1 MSSKFKILSSKFFGN
16 LGKVLPFTFIL
27 LFVAYCLL
35 QTAYAQKNRLISD
48 VQGEKNVSP
57 YVGETARL
65 MGIVTARTRNG
76 FFMQTPD
83 GKTDK
88 NPKTSE
94 GIYVYTKTEPSVEAT
109 IGNLVS
115 VTGLIEEFTPKAEP
129 LSLPI
134 TELSMRKG
142 TDFIQVESKD
152 NPLPKPI
159 ILSAADFSSGMID
172 ELEKY
177 EGMRVQVETMTVVAP
192 TGGKVDDKNATS
204 ESNGTFYGVLKGFAR
219 PFREPGIEIYD
230 YVLLNDKDKEKLKK
244 DFPKIPVF
252 DNNPE
257 RIRVESTAQLG
268 AQAIDTTALAEIKNL
283 TGVLHYAYRAYTI
296 YVDVDSKPTISGFV
310 KAESLPDTNNR
321 QFSVAGMNLE
331 NFFDDEDD
339 PAMKEDIVTT
349 EAFERRLKKISLA
362 IRNYLKMPDVI
373 GVIEVENLPAL
384 KRLAKKINDDATA
397 NGKPNPKYEAYLI
410 DGNDG
415 RGIDSGF
422 LVKSARVKVVEV
434 KQFGKEEKFTN
445 PNNKDDALLN
455 DRPPLMLR
463 ASIDDPKTNKPFE
476 FTVVVNHLKSFLGVD
491 DPKDGG
497 ARVRLKRR
505 LQAEFLAKFVQ
516 ERQKADA
523 NERIILL
530 GDFNAYQFND
540 GIGDTIGTIKGT
552 PAPKDAVMNFSED
565 LVNPDLTNLVDL
577 IKADQRYSYSFD
589 GNAQV
594 LDHFLINEP
603 MKKHINGFGFAHL
616 NADFPEIY
624 RNDDSRAERF
634 SDHDSAIAY
643 FTFDEIGKSSEDAN
657 SGIIYGKNHVYTLTA
672 PKGWVLDNKSG
683 VSQGL
688 YAVFYPQNS
697 SWKDGVSV
705 MYANV
710 WEKQNTNQTVKD
722 AIANDIAEFKKNSP
736 DLKVEDAKAIELGKG
751 KTATVRYFS
760 NDTNSNSEAVAYI
773 EEEKVVVL
781 IILTSRTKKDFESS
795 LPAFQELVGSY
806 LFLTNKVVTEK

>member
-1 MSSKFKILSSKFFGN
+1 MKNWISKLF
-16 LGKVLPFTFIL
+16 LGLVVFVLAID
-27 LFVAYCLL
+27 AN
-35 QTAYAQKNRLISD
+35 AQRDRLISD
-48 VQGEKNVSP
+48 VQGEKNVSQ
-57 YVGETARL
+57 YEGQTARL
-65 MGIVTARTRNG
+65 MGIVTARTRSG
-76 FFMQTPD
+76 FFIQTPD
-83 GKTDK
+83 DKTDN

-94 GIYVYTKTEPSVEAT
+94 GIYVFTKTEPSAEAT

-115 VTGLIEEFTPKAEP
+115 VTGFIEEFRPKAEP

-134 TELSMRKG
+134 TELSMQKG
-142 TDFIQVESKD
+142 RDIIQVVSKN

-159 ILSAADFSSGMID
+159 ILTTADFSSGVID
-172 ELEKY
+172 ALEKY
-177 EGMRVQVETMTVVAP
+177 EGMRVSVETMTVVAP
-192 TGGKVDDKNATS
+192 TDGRIDGKNATS
-204 ESNGTFYGVLKGFAR
+204 ESNGVFYGVLKGFPR

-244 DFPKIPVF
+244 DFPKIPLF

-257 RIRVESTAQLG
+257 RLRVESTAQLG
-268 AQAIDTTALAEIKNL
+268 AQAIDVSAFAEVKNL

-296 YVDVDSKPTISGFV
+296 YVDADNKPTVSGFV
-310 KAESLPDTNNR
+310 KAVPMPDTNDR

-339 PAMKEDIVTT
+339 PAIKEDIVTT
-349 EAFERRLKKISLA
+349 EAFNKRMKKISMA
-362 IRNYLKMPDVI
+362 IRDYMKMPDVI
-373 GVIEVENLPAL
+373 GVTEAENLAAL
-384 KRLAKKINDDATA
+384 KRLAQKINDDATA
-397 NGKPNPKYEAYLI
+397 SGKPNPKYEAYLI
-410 DGNDG
+410 EGNDG

-434 KQFGKEEKFTN
+434 KQLGKDDKFTN
-445 PNNKDDALLN
+445 PKSKDEDNLN

-463 ASIDDPKTNKPFE
+463 ASIEDAKTNQPFE
-476 FTVVVNHLKSFLGVD
+476 FTIVVNHLKSFLGVD

-497 ARVRLKRR
+497 ARVRLKRK

-516 ERQKADA
+516 ERQKANTD
-523 NERIILL
+523 ERIIVL

-540 GIGDTIGTIKGT
+540 GIGDSIGTIKGT
-552 PAPKDAVMNFSED
+552 PAPKEAVMNASED
-565 LVNPDLTNLVDL
+565 FVNPDLTNLVDL
-577 IKADQRYSYSFD
+577 IKPDQRYSYIFD

-594 LDHFLINEP
+594 LDHILINEP
-603 MKKHINGFGFAHL
+603 MKKHINGFGFARL

-624 RNDDSRAERF
+624 RNDDTRAERF
-634 SDHDSAIAY
+634 SDHDAAVAY
-643 FTFDEIGKSSEDAN
+643 FTFDEKNESNKDSN
-657 SGIIYGKNHVYTLTA
+657 SGIIYGKNHAYALTA

-688 YAVFYPQNS
+688 HAVFYPQNS

-710 WEKQNTNQTVKD
+710 WEKKSAEQTVNV
-722 AIANDIAEFKKNSP
+722 IITSDIAEFKKKSP

-751 KTATVRYFS
+751 KTATVRHFS
-760 NDTNSNSEAVAYI
+760 NDTNGNSEAIAYI

-795 LPAFQELVGSY
+795 LSAFQELVGSY
-806 LFLTNKVVTEK
+806 SFLTDKVVTEK